1 MMDSGDLWLLLSA
14 AAKFGATAIWADDL
28 GIRRSR
34 INKRTPLESTGQRA
48 LMWIT
53 RCLSH

>member
-1 MMDSGDLWLLLSA
+1 MMDSGDLRLLLSA
-14 AAKFGATAIWADDL
+14 AARFGATAIWADHL
-28 GIRRSR
+28 GIRRLR

-53 RCLSH
+53 RRRPH